1 MLRAPVLASCLL
13 FVSTVATA
21 EVRDGKLFDSG
32 VVLEKHAAGAPE
44 ALAKLAPLI
53 GEWDFE
59 LEVVRPGKE
68 TLQSQGVAHVTYM
81 NRGHAVMERTRV
93 SDFDGQG
100 HAMATMTFFAVDGTG
115 VWTASEGNSWTEAIR
130 VSSGGFD
137 DAGALVLHDAL
148 RPGGGPT
155 LLSLRRT
162 YSLGE
167 DDFTMTFETSQDMGA
182 TWASSLVRRY
192 TRREPSG
199 DFFEVRDDAGLPSP
213 GRAPEA
219 AEFDFL
225 LGEFDARHWLQT
237 PQRIARWTANAT
249 AVHVL
254 DGHGILEFNHHDQDP
269 SLPDAATSILRIYN
283 RMMRRWESLFL
294 TNRSNRPLH
303 FGGVREADRIVLHP
317 FGAQTGSN
325 PLNRWIFFD
334 VRADAYRW
342 KGLTST
348 DRGDSFDLSWAIDFV
363 RKGTEP
369 PSAVAGEPT
378 QARTTTAEGV
388 TLFGDHYRPAAPASP
403 TVLLF
408 HQAAGD
414 ARGEHGAV
422 ARRLWR
428 EGYEVLAWDIR
439 GGGDRFGREN
449 RTVAAWAGTTP
460 EGDYGFA
467 YPDVEAA
474 LAYAVDQGSG
484 GPIYAVGSSYSA
496 ALVIRLAAEHR
507 LAGVA
512 AFSPAPGLMGESEV
526 KDWLPRASDVPVL
539 ILRPERELANEWVAE
554 QTEVVRELGVE
565 LFTAPDAAHGASML
579 SPDRSQGDVEPTW
592 QRLLAFLADPA
603 ADKAQ

>member
-1 MLRAPVLASCLL
+1 MRPAPLLASCLL
-13 FVSTVATA
+13 FVSTFATA
-21 EVRDGKLFDSG
+21 EVRDGRLFDPG
-32 VVLEKHAAGAPE
+32 VALDGPAAGAPE
-44 ALAKLAPLI
+44 ALARLAPTI

-59 LEVVRPGKE
+59 LEVVREGQE
-68 TLQSQGVAHVTYM
+68 TLRSRGVAHVTYM

-100 HAMATMTFFAVDGTG
+100 HGMATMTFFAVDSGG
-115 VWTASEGNSWTEAIR
+115 VWTASEGGSWTEAIR
-130 VSSGGFD
+130 VASGGFD
-137 DAGALVLHDAL
+137 DGGRLVLHDAL
-148 RPGGGPT
+148 RSGGGPV
-155 LLSLRRT
+155 LLLLRRT
-162 YSLGE
+162 TTLRDGG
-167 DDFTMTFETSQDMGA
+167 FTMTAEISRDMGA
-182 TWASSLVRRY
+182 TWTPSLVRRY
-192 TRREPSG
+192 TRRQPSD
-199 DFFEVRDDAGLPSP
+199 DFFPVRDDVGLAAP

-225 LGEFDARHWLQT
+225 LGEFDARHWLRR
-237 PQRIARWTANAT
+237 PQGVARWKANAT

-254 DGHGILEFNHHDQDP
+254 DGHGVLEFNHHDQDP

-283 RMMRRWESLFL
+283 RMMRQWESVFL

-334 VRADAYRW
+334 VRTDAYRW
-342 KGLTST
+342 KGMNST
-348 DRGDSFDLSWAIDFV
+348 DRGESFDLGWAIDFA
-363 RKGTEP
+363 RKGTKP
-369 PSAVAGEPT
+369 AGEPT

-408 HQAAGD
+408 HQAEGD

-422 ARRLWR
+422 ARRLWQ

-439 GGGDRFGREN
+439 GGGDRFGQQN
-449 RTVAAWAGTTP
+449 RTVAAWTGTAP

-474 LAYAVDQGSG
+474 LAYATDQGGG

-512 AFSPAPGLMGESEV
+512 AFSPAPGLMGTSEV
-526 KDWLPRASDVPVL
+526 KDWLPRTGDVPVL
-539 ILRPERELANEWVAE
+539 ILRPDRELANEWVAE

-579 SPDRSQGDVEPTW
+579 NPERSQGDVEPTW
-592 QRLLAFLADPA
+592 RRLLAFFADPVTA
-603 ADKAQ
+603 GKTSP